1 MTEAAG
7 WSVRTALATIR
18 PEPWKGHAWRMH
30 FRTYAATDH
39 GGSLRASGRYHRA
52 SPQTE
57 QDPTWPALYLA
68 LSPEVA
74 LGEILRQLV
83 PELLPRINDYRL
95 SELAVELSV
104 VLDCRDALA
113 LGLATAE
120 LIRDGDFVITKEIAA
135 EAIARGAE
143 GILVP
148 SATQMGDNL
157 VVFPEQLT
165 PASTLTLVGSRDPR
179 LYVPR

>member
-1 MTEAAG
+1 VTEASG
-7 WSVRTALATIR
+7 WNVRTALSTIQ
-18 PEPWKGHAWRMH
+18 PKPWQGHAWRMH

-52 SPQTE
+52 SAQTPR
-57 QDPTWPALYLA
+57 DPAWPALYLA

-74 LGEILRQLV
+74 LGEILRQIA
-83 PELLPRINDYRL
+83 PELVPRINDYRI
-95 SELAVELSV
+95 SELAVEVSV
-104 VLDCRDALA
+104 VLDCRDASA
-113 LGLATAE
+113 LGLTVDD
-120 LIRDGDFVITKEIAA
+120 LTRDDDYEITQEIAA
-135 EAIARGAE
+135 EAISRGAD

-157 VVFPEQLT
+157 VLFPNQLT
-165 PASTLTLVGSRDPR
+165 ATCRLTVIGSRDPR